1 MKYAYTVKIEI
12 SYLIKNKMLYSF
24 RVLLSSIF
32 NTNDKRDLKSF
43 KEVKLVRHDSW
54 NHDIKTG
61 VFAKDYIW
69 RVYFEDGNQE
79 YYSCTADMKYPE
91 YAPTISSFETR
102 DNDEMIANKGI
113 GYISYR
119 VATGQIG
126 LFFIKKEYQNCGIGK
141 QILLRAIEDIKHN
154 GCNKVFAVTSKDHT
168 FWSNVFKSSFKWSKR
183 PDDSVTGSGYCLDL
197 NNFDMSIN

>member
-1 MKYAYTVKIEI
+1 
-12 SYLIKNKMLYSF
+12 MLHSF

-32 NTNDKRDLKSF
+32 NTNDKRDLSSF
-43 KEVKLVRHDSW
+43 KEVKLIRHDSW

-69 RVYFEDGNQE
+69 RVYFENGNQE
-79 YYSCTADMKYPE
+79 YYSYTADMKYPE
-91 YAPTISSFETR
+91 YAPTISNFETR
-102 DNDEMIANKGI
+102 DNDDRIANKGI

-168 FWSNVFKSSFKWSKR
+168 FWSNVFKSSFKWSER